1 MKRRG
6 ENICLHPLLG
16 ASRGDSVSV
25 SDLKRGDLLRLRSHA
40 RPHAHQLEP
49 SPAFI
54 LQMQTGVL
62 SGDIGINTAAG
73 EISARDKGRSKFS
86 RSNTSHAAPSAGDVS
101 ITCK

>member
-25 SDLKRGDLLRLRSHA
+25 SDLKRGDLPQLRSHA

-54 LQMQTGVL
+54 LQTGVL
-62 SGDIGINTAAG
+62 SGDIGINRG

-86 RSNTSHAAPSAGDVS
+86 RSNTSHAAPSAGDAS